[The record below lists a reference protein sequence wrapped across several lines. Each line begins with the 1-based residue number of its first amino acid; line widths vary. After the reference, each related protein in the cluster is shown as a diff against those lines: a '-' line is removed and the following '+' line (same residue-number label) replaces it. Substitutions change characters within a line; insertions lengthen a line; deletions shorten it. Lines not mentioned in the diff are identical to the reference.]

1 MRPSRFRAGPL
12 DMGSLVVPN
21 ILQQQELKPGDVI
34 EDLPLQG
41 YKYTAEDEK
50 TIDER
55 LAMLKMGSL
64 NVFEPQ
70 QAVKPQVAP
79 PIEIPPGPVEPEA
92 KKDAVKDV
100 VAERSQTVEAV
111 KSQTSEKQADMAPQP
126 PKKVSRYVLRSGSI
140 RAS

>member
-1 MRPSRFRAGPL
+1 
-12 DMGSLVVPN
+12 MGSLVVPN

-50 TIDER
+50 TIEER

-79 PIEIPPGPVEPEA
+79 PEEVSSGPVEPET

-111 KSQTSEKQADMAPQP
+111 KSQMTEKEANMAPQP
-126 PKKVSRYVLRSGSI
+126 PKKVSRYALRITCTRDS
-140 RAS
+140 

>member
-1 MRPSRFRAGPL
+1 
-12 DMGSLVVPN
+12 MGSLVVPN

-50 TIDER
+50 TIEER
-55 LAMLKMGSL
+55 LTMLKMGSL

-70 QAVKPQVAP
+70 QVVKPQVAP
-79 PIEIPPGPVEPEA
+79 PKEITSGPVEPET

-111 KSQTSEKQADMAPQP
+111 KSETSEKQADMP
-126 PKKVSRYVLRSGSI
+126 PKKVSRYAWRMTCSRDS
-140 RAS
+140 